1 MFNIGFPC
9 IVYGFILFL
18 FLPESLHFLVTQN
31 RQKAFLKWVYH
42 ASDEKFIS
50 KIDSNNLFNIKKNTK
65 KENNFLEKFLNL
77 FFERKLFFRILIF
90 SFIWTTDVLVY
101 FGTSLFSVKLIGN
114 QYFNYIAIG
123 LIEIPAVAAGPF
135 LLEKI
140 GRKLTIVATHL
151 TTSLAFTVAAFFF
164 KDSPEVQLCLWLLA
178 KFAIAAAFMCIF
190 AYASESFPTQERNFS
205 IGICSV
211 VGKLFGS
218 SAPFIQTT
226 AQLWEPLPL
235 VIFGTFSAIAGLITF
250 LLPETNHKQLPDTVD
265 NMS

>member
-1 MFNIGFPC
+1 MFNIGLPC
-9 IVYGFILFL
+9 IIYGIILFV
-18 FLPESLHFLVTQN
+18 FLPESLHFLVTKN
-31 RQKAFLKWVYH
+31 RRSEFLKWIYY

-50 KIDSNNLFNIKKNTK
+50 KINSEDVFKVKKDAR
-65 KENNFLEKFLNL
+65 KEHNFLKKFLNI
-77 FFERKLFFRILIF
+77 FFEKKMFFRILIF

-114 QYFNYIAIG
+114 QYFNYISIG

-140 GRKLTIVATHL
+140 GRKLTITVTHL

-164 KDSPEVQLCLWLLA
+164 RDSPEVQLCLWLLA

-190 AYASESFPTQERNFS
+190 AYASESFPTQDRNLS

-211 VGKLFGS
+211 IGKLFGS

-226 AQLWEPLPL
+226 AQFWQPLPL
-235 VIFGTFSAIAGLITF
+235 VIFGSFSAIAGLITL
-250 LLPETNHKQLPDTVD
+250 LLPETNHKQLPDTID